1 MSARCCTKAAANAS
15 EAASMAVCARPLSPP
30 KPDIQSPKRV
40 SRSASVMCQ
49 GSALW
54 KYLQRRHFK
63 CGMSCAKSGVPKKG
77 ANIPNVSAL
86 SAETFGIFAHFFG
99 KCTGRVRGGF
109 GIFFFYYILRK
120 FTKERTCPHTIDW
133 QHGIEH
139 AARRQMHLC
148 CTASNRIFR
157 RYEGLTRFS
166 WAGGTSIYLHIIVD
180 YPIVFLN
187 MTDTSVV

>member
-15 EAASMAVCARPLSPP
+15 EAASMAVCARPLSQP

-77 ANIPNVSAL
+77 AKIPKVSEHDVPKLSEFLLISSENVGG
-86 SAETFGIFAHFFG
+86 GIWEY
-99 KCTGRVRGGF
+99 
-109 GIFFFYYILRK
+109 FFFNSALRK

-180 YPIVFLN
+180 YPIV
-187 MTDTSVV
+187 S